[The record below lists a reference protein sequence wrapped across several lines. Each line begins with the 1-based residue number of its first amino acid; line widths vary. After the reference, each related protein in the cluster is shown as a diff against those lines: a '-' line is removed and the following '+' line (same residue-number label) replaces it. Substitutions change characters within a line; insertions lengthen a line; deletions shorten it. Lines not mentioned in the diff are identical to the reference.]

1 MVVEDGQR
9 DAQAVSSKIDL
20 ENGVRKWL
28 HKNLRRK
35 KTNRLQNS
43 KIVVPASVHG
53 VAAAAIGCDSYYL

>member
-35 KTNRLQNS
+35 KKRLQIS
-43 KIVVPASVHG
+43 KIVVPATVHG
-53 VAAAAIGCDSYYL
+53 VAAAAIGYDNC

>member
-28 HKNLRRK
+28 HKNQRRK
-35 KTNRLQNS
+35 NKKRLQNS

-53 VAAAAIGCDSYYL
+53 VAAAAIGCAVFV